1 MEKDSQG
8 SLLTEGQI
16 RRRIQELGEEFFDY
30 SGADLAGKADQDA
43 EQTYMAAQLRFDD
56 WDNPLYGET
65 RIVFFLNRNGFYT
78 YFE

>member
-1 MEKDSQG
+1 MGKI
-8 SLLTEGQI
+8 LEGFC
-16 RRRIQELGEEFFDY
+16 RTYLEGLGEEFFDY

-43 EQTYMAAQLRFDD
+43 EQTYMAAQLRFDA